1 MKKTYRNALRS
12 KAMIRQAFLELLEEK
27 EMDRITVVDIVQ
39 RADLSRNTF
48 YAHYQDVNA
57 VLEEFQQQ
65 MYDGLSGALD
75 EAVAQ
80 KAPDGM
86 QHLLQKMAEYVEE
99 NKRSFR
105 VLMRAPCAQT
115 DVLQHIKQMLV
126 DRVMGA
132 IDPRQVKDSKGLH
145 IFLEVVTVGSLGLLY
160 QYLRDEV
167 ELSTEEIFTEAYRI
181 FCAGLSRYCVAG
193 YALPYSAALDSAA
206 ASAL

>member
-1 MKKTYRNALRS
+1 MEKTYRNALRS

-48 YAHYQDVNA
+48 YAHYQDVTA

-160 QYLRDEV
+160 QYLCDEV

-193 YALPYSAALDSAA
+193 YALPYSAVLDSTA

>member
-65 MYDGLSGALD
+65 MYDGLNCALD

-86 QHLLQKMAEYVEE
+86 QQMLQKMAEYVEE

-105 VLMRAPCAQT
+105 VLMRAPCET

-160 QYLRDEV
+160 QYLCDEV

-181 FCAGLSRYCVAG
+181 FCAGLPRYCVAG

>member
-65 MYDGLSGALD
+65 MYDGLSCALD

-160 QYLRDEV
+160 QYLCDEV
-167 ELSTEEIFTEAYRI
+167 DLSTEEIFTEAHRI
-181 FCAGLSRYCVAG
+181 FCEGLPRYCVAG